1 MAGDQNS
8 FLSFNAALTYNAVAP
23 AGLERRW
30 RKPTESRR
38 AAVSYIG
45 CRSCFLKSTPQLLS
59 IGSSGRLLACAVAFC
74 FCSSPLA
81 QGQGDSSQPSQ
92 GLPFLNTG
100 ADSVM
105 SQIDI
110 VELYVEQQNKHTKF
124 LEEQKL
130 ADKKLIDSGVVSALD
145 LDAPNG
151 AIEDFNRARTLLKA
165 QNSKEAIKQLQKAI
179 AGYPKF
185 VSAHVGLGLAY
196 VDQEDPV
203 KAKSEFETAAKLDDK
218 FPGSFLHLGRLA
230 LSQNDFPAAE
240 SALEKAAALQP
251 KDVNILSV
259 LAYAQN
265 GTHQYGHALETAQL
279 VHTLDHKGMANVHY
293 VAASAAMS
301 LKDFEAM
308 ERELKLFLSED
319 PTNAFAPVARKNLAA
334 LEHNKAVR
342 AAGAANSLSATT
354 VSVSQAQQTFP
365 NTDRLKAQLATLGD
379 ESDSCD
385 DCGALAEADAP
396 KLGGDSGAVSDAP
409 RNVARGAGGVWTIRK
424 NVDDVALFFSVS
436 SHGHMVND
444 LEASN
449 IKIRDDNKPPAR
461 VVQFAPQ
468 SKLPLRLAL
477 LVDTSGSV
485 HNRFSFEKSA
495 ATKFVQ
501 KVLSNPADLGFI
513 AGFASE
519 PSVTQDFSADPIEL
533 GKGIDNLAN
542 GGGTALFDAVLFACR
557 KLGAYPDDERVAR
570 VLVILSD
577 GEDNSSHGTLKQSI
591 RVAEKT
597 GVTIYTVSTKEGL
610 GDKTDAD
617 KVLEVLAERT
627 GGEAMFPGDLRTLGS
642 SLDKLRDLIRSRY
655 FIAYKPA
662 DFQPNGNYHTISII
676 AEKNGKHLQVRAR
689 KGYHARLEAS
699 PN

>member
-1 MAGDQNS
+1 VQSAPRP
-8 FLSFNAALTYNAVAP
+8 LSFNFPRRRLAWVAAFWLWGQIAALA
-23 AGLERRW
+23 
-30 RKPTESRR
+30 
-38 AAVSYIG
+38 
-45 CRSCFLKSTPQLLS
+45 QLPG
-59 IGSSGRLLACAVAFC
+59 I
-74 FCSSPLA
+74 
-81 QGQGDSSQPSQ
+81 
-92 GLPFLNTG
+92 NTG
-100 ADSVM
+100 VDSAMAQVDFA
-105 SQIDI
+105 QIYLETENRRLKNIEELKAHDKEL
-110 VELYVEQQNKHTKF
+110 VE
-124 LEEQKL
+124 
-130 ADKKLIDSGVVSALD
+130 SGAVSALD

-151 AIEDFNRARTLLKA
+151 AIEEFNRARALLKA
-165 QNSKEAIKQLQKAI
+165 QNSKEAIKHLQKAV
-179 AGYPKF
+179 AEYPKF

-196 VDQEDPV
+196 VDQEDPGR
-203 KAKSEFETAAKLDDK
+203 AKSEFEAAAKLDDK

-230 LSQNDFPAAE
+230 LSQNDFPTAE
-240 SALEKAAALQP
+240 SALEKAASLRP

-265 GTHQYGHALETAQL
+265 GTHEYRHALETAQR
-279 VHTLDHKGMANVHY
+279 VHALDHKGMANVHY

-301 LKDFEAM
+301 INDFDTM
-308 ERELKLFLSED
+308 ERELNFFLSED
-319 PTNAFAPVARKNLAA
+319 PTNALAPVARQNLAILA
-334 LEHNKAVR
+334 HNKAVR
-342 AAGAANSLSATT
+342 AAGAGNSQSATIGAG
-354 VSVSQAQQTFP
+354 SQAEHTFP
-365 NTDRLKAQLATLGD
+365 NTDRLKAQLNSLGD
-379 ESDSCD
+379 EADSGTCA
-385 DCGALAEADAP
+385 DCGTLAEADAP
-396 KLGGDSGAVSDAP
+396 KMGGNDGAASDAP
-409 RNVARGAGGVWTIRK
+409 RNVARGAAGVWTIHK

-449 IKIRDDNKPPAR
+449 IQIRDDNKPPEK

-485 HNRFSFEKSA
+485 HDRFSFEKSA

-513 AGFASE
+513 AGFATE
-519 PSVTQDFSADPIEL
+519 PTVTQDFSSDPVEL
-533 GKGIDNLAN
+533 GKGIDNLSN
-542 GGGTALFDAVLFACR
+542 GGGTSLFDAVSFACR
-557 KLGAYPDDERVAR
+557 KLGEYPDDERVAR

-577 GEDNSSHGTLKQSI
+577 GEDNSSHSSLKQSI
-591 RVAEKT
+591 RVAERA
-597 GVTIYTVSTKEGL
+597 GVTIYTVSTREDM

-617 KVLEVLAERT
+617 KVLQVLAERT
-627 GGEAMFPGDLRTLGS
+627 GGEAMFPGDLYTLGS

-662 DFQPNGNYHTISII
+662 DFQPNGSYHTISVI